1 MSDMNATLV
10 DALIS
15 AGRRLDALGL
25 VTAAD
30 GNLSARL
37 GPDRFLITATG
48 VPKGEL
54 TPEDLVVVDAQG
66 RPEGGSRP
74 SLEVGLH
81 LAVYRLRPDVQAV
94 VHAHPPT
101 ALGFALAG
109 RDLTRP
115 LVPEVVV
122 HLGSVP
128 LAPYAMPGS
137 PELEASIASLVP
149 DHQGILLANHGAI
162 TLGTSVR
169 QALHRMETLE
179 HLARITLVADVL
191 GGPRP
196 LSAPQVEALL
206 ALASPAPPKRSS

>member
-1 MSDMNATLV
+1 MSNENATLV
-10 DALIS
+10 EALIA

-25 VTAAD
+25 VTAMD

-37 GPDRFLITATG
+37 DRDRFLITATG
-48 VPKGEL
+48 APKGEL
-54 TPEDLVVVDAQG
+54 APEDIVVVDAEG
-66 RPEGGSRP
+66 RSRGDRRP

-81 LAVYRLRPDVQAV
+81 LAVYRIRPDVKAV
-94 VHAHPPT
+94 VHAHPPV

-109 RDLTRP
+109 RDLIRP

-122 HLGSVP
+122 HLGPVP

-191 GGPRP
+191 GGARP
-196 LSAPQVEALL
+196 LTGAQVDALL
-206 ALASPAPPKRSS
+206 SLASPAPPARSS

>member
-1 MSDMNATLV
+1 MLDMKATLV
-10 DALIS
+10 DALIA
-15 AGRRLDALGL
+15 AGRRMDEKGL
-25 VTAAD
+25 VTAED

-54 TPEDLVVVDAQG
+54 TPRDIVTVDAEG
-66 RPEGGSRP
+66 RPQGAERP
-74 SLEVGLH
+74 SLELGMH
-81 LAVYRLRPDVQAV
+81 LAVYRLRPDVNAV

-128 LAPYAMPGS
+128 LAPYAVPGS
-137 PELEASIASLVP
+137 PQLEAAIAPLVP
-149 DHQGILLANHGAI
+149 GHQGILLANHGAI
-162 TLGTSVR
+162 TLGASVE
-169 QALHRMETLE
+169 QARTRMEILE
-179 HLARITLVADVL
+179 HLARITLVAEVL
-191 GGPRP
+191 GGARP
-196 LSAPQVEALL
+196 LTDAQTEALL
-206 ALASPAPPKRSS
+206 ALVASPPPSASS

>member
-1 MSDMNATLV
+1 MNASLV
-10 DALIS
+10 DALIA

-25 VTAAD
+25 VTAMD

-54 TPEDLVVVDAQG
+54 TPDDLVVVDAQG
-66 RPEGGSRP
+66 RPEGAGRP

-81 LAVYRLRPDVQAV
+81 LAVYRLRPDVEAV

-122 HLGSVP
+122 HLGPVP

-149 DHQGILLANHGAI
+149 GHQGILLANHGAI
-162 TLGTSVR
+162 TLGASVR

-196 LSAPQVEALL
+196 LTGPQVEALL
-206 ALASPAPPKRSS
+206 ALASPAPPGRSS